1 MSLLKN
7 KKLNV
12 ITLLSAALLS
22 FSAWAISLDDAK
34 NQGLVGEDSSG
45 YLGLVVQ
52 NAEAKAVVDE
62 INAKRNEWMDVLQ
75 QNGISTRPATHAVHM
90 LEFYREKYELT
101 PGDYPSAWA
110 ANDCSISLPLFHGM
124 SEAEQDYVIQHVLRH
139 TP

>member
-52 NAEAKAVVDE
+52 SAEAKAVVDE
-62 INAKRNEWMDVLQ
+62 INAKRKAQYLKLAKKNNLSLAQVEALAAAKTIEKTQAGHFVEVNGEWV
-75 QNGISTRPATHAVHM
+75 
-90 LEFYREKYELT
+90 KK
-101 PGDYPSAWA
+101 
-110 ANDCSISLPLFHGM
+110 
-124 SEAEQDYVIQHVLRH
+124 
-139 TP
+139 

>member
-62 INAKRNEWMDVLQ
+62 INAKRKAQYLKLAIEWGHLDI
-75 QNGISTRPATHAVHM
+75 NPCKKIRRFKESKI
-90 LEFYREKYELT
+90 EFDFSQRQK
-101 PGDYPSAWA
+101 
-110 ANDCSISLPLFHGM
+110 
-124 SEAEQDYVIQHVLRH
+124 
-139 TP
+139 